1 MSLLRACSV
10 FSCTA
15 TGFAK
20 EIVIPQEKS
29 PGLAALLSLLISGGG
44 QIYNGEIGKGFGI
57 MGGQVLLSGVTLAS
71 VASADYDQ
79 FPTVGLMAMMGS
91 LVLSGWSI
99 YDAYATAEKIN
110 EGAIAKYLNAYID
123 DQRIGLKLGFEF

>member
-1 MSLLRACSV
+1 
-10 FSCTA
+10 
-15 TGFAK
+15 
-20 EIVIPQEKS
+20 
-29 PGLAALLSLLISGGG
+29 
-44 QIYNGEIGKGFGI
+44 